1 MVLIFAK
8 RLAAL
13 VLPCCALLGIAHATN
28 PLPPETR
35 LVLASN
41 APTATEPM
49 APFTI
54 SPAEDLIVTLTD
66 LKIPAALTSA
76 GVVVTQAG
84 AIAGS
89 AQFTAPAASA
99 TVSLPAASGVYNLYV
114 FGVPGANDSV
124 GTFTVCVAPKTSPS
138 SCIQSAS
145 LSGNI
150 SAPSEAKDP
159 TISTLSAPLAVAT
172 GGSYTFTFGD
182 LSFPVALS
190 SAPQV
195 ALFQGSIPIIPP
207 GQTTPG
213 ITSGTTLS
221 LPAGTYQLLGIAQ
234 ADPTVMSGLYGITV
248 TSTAA
253 GSAPLYSEAVPVGLT
268 NAPAPFDNPTAQSV
282 TLSVTD
288 YAFPGPL
295 ASASALLTAGGTVL
309 GTASSAGGAKTVQA
323 PAGTL
328 TLWTYGSAGS
338 TAGTFSADVA
348 GTTDLYT
355 TAQGVSLSGT
365 AYAYA
370 FVTPTPLAAGAYQAT
385 AADLQFPSQLTAL
398 SFAVAQKGVILQKS
412 ATPATVDFQATAG
425 NAVLLASAQ
434 APASTSASGIGLFDV
449 NIQSTGASA
458 ALVYDKTQSVST
470 TAGALLDSQSLT
482 LGINGSFNASLTDL
496 KFPAAFDSLAL
507 VVSRGSEVLGKI
519 YGGGTFT
526 FSGTPGSYQL
536 TFVASPAANQ
546 DVGFYAVSIVDTP
559 PAVTLTS
566 SVSSAATGTAITL
579 NWTATDA
586 SACTA
591 SGGTFTGSEPA
602 SSGST
607 SVQLSAT
614 TTYTL
619 SCTGPGGTASQSVT
633 VTATAAPSSSGGG
646 SLDPVSL
653 VVGAGL
659 LVLSRRRRE
668 R

>member
-1 MVLIFAK
+1 
-8 RLAAL
+8 
-13 VLPCCALLGIAHATN
+13 
-28 PLPPETR
+28 
-35 LVLASN
+35 
-41 APTATEPM
+41 
-49 APFTI
+49 
-54 SPAEDLIVTLTD
+54 
-66 LKIPAALTSA
+66 
-76 GVVVTQAG
+76 
-84 AIAGS
+84 
-89 AQFTAPAASA
+89 
-99 TVSLPAASGVYNLYV
+99 
-114 FGVPGANDSV
+114 
-124 GTFTVCVAPKTSPS
+124 
-138 SCIQSAS
+138 
-145 LSGNI
+145 
-150 SAPSEAKDP
+150 
-159 TISTLSAPLAVAT
+159 
-172 GGSYTFTFGD
+172 
-182 LSFPVALS
+182 
-190 SAPQV
+190 
-195 ALFQGSIPIIPP
+195 
-207 GQTTPG
+207 
-213 ITSGTTLS
+213 
-221 LPAGTYQLLGIAQ
+221 
-234 ADPTVMSGLYGITV
+234 
-248 TSTAA
+248 
-253 GSAPLYSEAVPVGLT
+253 
-268 NAPAPFDNPTAQSV
+268 
-282 TLSVTD
+282 
-288 YAFPGPL
+288 
-295 ASASALLTAGGTVL
+295 
-309 GTASSAGGAKTVQA
+309 
-323 PAGTL
+323 
-328 TLWTYGSAGS
+328 
-338 TAGTFSADVA
+338 
-348 GTTDLYT
+348 
-355 TAQGVSLSGT
+355 
-365 AYAYA
+365 
-370 FVTPTPLAAGAYQAT
+370 VTPTPLAAGAYQAT